1 MVSDEVLGAA
11 IARLVRACRPGQLSA
26 KRIRYALEDEFAC
39 GDLASRIDFI
49 RGQIQST
56 LSTMDNPAAL
66 LAPCAR
72 APLRSSSSLDAPSS
86 QHGPKVLNHAAL
98 SHSSNGSSGIPAPT
112 ENSSK
117 KSGRTGTVGPVGVK
131 VPAPSERHCDVCL
144 KPFPSYNKLVL
155 HYRIHTGER
164 PYVCTLCGHAT
175 AQKSNLGLHMQ
186 RKHKIGRPY

>member
-1 MVSDEVLGAA
+1 MVSDHVLGAA
-11 IARLVRACRPGQLSA
+11 IARLVRKCRPGELSA
-26 KRIRYALEDEFAC
+26 KRIRYALEDKFAC
-39 GDLASRIDFI
+39 GDLAARIDFI
-49 RGQIQST
+49 RDQIQCT
-56 LSTMDNPAAL
+56 LSTMDNPSAL
-66 LAPCAR
+66 LAPSPAH
-72 APLRSSSSLDAPSS
+72 AQPSASSPEAPSS
-86 QHGPKVLNHAAL
+86 QHAPKMLNCAAL
-98 SHSSNGSSGIPAPT
+98 SRSSNGSSAIPAPT

-117 KSGRTGTVGPVGVK
+117 QSGRSVGPVSVK

-144 KPFPSYNKLVL
+144 KPFQSYHKLVL